1 MSGAPKAPPGA
12 PADISDEDAAAV
24 AAMAL
29 AIERDNRAVY
39 GPAWA
44 ARIAPEEAAFLG
56 LAERWDLYEPEDGG

>member
-1 MSGAPKAPPGA
+1 MSGPEGPGLPPEV
-12 PADISDEDAAAV
+12 PEADARVI

-44 ARIAPEEAAFLG
+44 VKITPDEAAFLA
-56 LAERWDLYEPEDGG
+56 LAERWDLYEPEDGE